1 MSLVLHSII
10 ISFVAAQ
17 PARGAA
23 PASSVRSL
31 PEMTLRIKGM
41 MQLVTLRSSWTNAE
55 RRNYSEYYQVAPGNR
70 LGGLR
75 SLRRG

>member
-10 ISFVAAQ
+10 ISFVAARS
-17 PARGAA
+17 ARGAD

-31 PEMTLRIKGM
+31 PEMTMRIKDM
-41 MQLVTLRSSWTNAE
+41 MHPVTLRLSWTNVE